1 MKMKSKIRVVS
12 VALLLVISLILVGG
26 CAPGVPGKLEPPNV
40 TVAGVYPL
48 NLDSNSVTYNL
59 VFSISNPNSVMVVM
73 DNLEYNISTQ
83 YTTIL
88 DEVETMVLARAQ
100 LLDDVYIPAN
110 TEVRVSNAFSVALG
124 TVIGEVY
131 MAKGADALLYLPEGM
146 QKLIASGQMD
156 AASATGM
163 VSVGAIACMFPLW
176 KLIGAARQ
184 AIDPNLDTYLEL
196 AVWDPAPEGPPLW
209 TVKGTASFFSAAGPA
224 EVEFED
230 QWQAG

>member
-12 VALLLVISLILVGG
+12 LALLLVISLILVGG

-83 YTTIL
+83 YTTPL

-100 LLDDVYIPAN
+100 LVDDVYIPAN
-110 TEVRVSNAFSVALG
+110 AEVRVTNAFSVALG

-156 AASATGM
+156 PASATGM
-163 VSVGAIACMFPLW
+163 VSVGAIAAMFPLW
-176 KLIGAARQ
+176 KLIGASRQ

-196 AVWDPAPEGPPLW
+196 SVWDVSAPGPPLW
-209 TVKGTASFFSAAGPA
+209 TVKGTASFLSAAGPV